1 VTTPESEVRFTFV
14 VTSTPDSVV
23 TVALR
28 VERFVET
35 VVICEFSA
43 DTVPERAFCA
53 RISVK

>member
-1 VTTPESEVRFTFV
+1 VRFVFV
-14 VTSTPDSVV
+14 VASTPDSVV

-35 VVICEFSA
+35 VVICEFST

-53 RISVK
+53 RVSVK